1 MEVARVVAYLGFK
14 EDTTE
19 LVQYEKHVKAARTET
34 KKPIEQP
41 IGWDEKDA
49 HVFSAYQKKLKE
61 TQATVARK
69 ERFRAKLGADFDAR
83 SFNAAERAMKRTTHV
98 TEEQVKATG
107 RLRTSFGTLWSH
119 GAQGA
124 AAIVG
129 FYGLEKGVHSVVEA
143 YGEHEVAQKK
153 LNTQMKASGEA
164 NKKNAD
170 SVEEVIKKNAE
181 ISGIAVPKVTDAYTN
196 LLRATNDVNKA
207 NSVLSVTTDIAR
219 AKHIDVEKAGL
230 LVGKVM
236 QGNTGILTR
245 YGIILKPVTTATD
258 KLRESSQ
265 KHTNA
270 LINQM
275 ATLKGPARRE
285 IELAIRRSKQ
295 QLTSELDVAKATDKQ
310 ATAHQA
316 LAALQQRFSGQAE
329 SYGKTQQGAAD
340 RAKASWEEVRAAIGE
355 KLAPVLK
362 GALGLLTKFAQQLLD
377 GKGVGGQFVKVI
389 TTIGSVLGELG
400 KKVGQ
405 VVGWF
410 KQNKTAVELLIGALK
425 VGTAAWVAYR
435 TAVLLAAAAQALF
448 TGGGTIVA
456 FVKLIGSIRSLKDA
470 WILLD
475 AAMDA
480 NLFGLI
486 VAAVAALAAGLYIL
500 YTRSATARKIMDGT
514 WKALRTAAETVFPVV
529 KKLMEIGLI
538 GPIGIVITNLHS
550 LEKVVKSVFGSMKHV
565 VSDFVDFWLGSVTSV
580 LGGISSMLTAAG
592 HLPGVG
598 GKFKDAAKAIDKVRD
613 SIDNMRGKLHDA
625 NKPINTVKG
634 NIKSLGGVASDTAGA
649 VINDLNAALGA
660 MGAKKL
666 SIHVGHSGAHGAA
679 TDLGAPDIG
688 GFSTHA
694 GGGIPHPG
702 SGSRDDHILI
712 DPRGR
717 PVAAMS
723 GTEGILNTPQMGVVD
738 YALGGMAAM
747 GLLPPGMGGLN
758 QLWGSGMKHYAG
770 GGAFPGVSG
779 DTDFLP
785 ALGRALS
792 SMARS
797 IGQTIFVQ
805 SGRRTLGEQASL
817 VASKGLYNA
826 ATNPHGAAAPSPN
839 APHVRGVAADI
850 TPGREVFGSAASRF
864 GLGFTVPTEPWHIQ
878 LAGSGAGSGAAGVSI
893 SPPTV
898 SGTSPIGVT
907 MGRQAGKL
915 LAKAANAYIGKHAPS
930 FTGGET
936 GVTGGG
942 GGGNRA
948 LGHTMMRAFGF
959 GENQWSSLNS
969 LWTQESGW
977 DAGARNSK
985 SGAAGIVQDITGNMH
1000 GGARGQIAWGL
1011 NYIKGRYGTPA
1022 AAWAHEQA
1030 YNWYRGGGQLRRLAE
1045 GGHVYPYDVQ
1055 QYHNFWRFG
1064 MSPGGDRALWH
1075 QPGKGLSPSKF
1086 NVRFGKML
1094 SRWLG
1099 TKVETGFNSQFPVPK
1114 FAKPWERKW
1123 MREEQ
1128 YAQGGLLPHFTSG
1141 GALHASQVASTRAS
1155 AQHAAAVGQA
1165 KDPYHL
1171 GVLSHPV
1178 KTGVK
1183 EYDSLKA
1190 SLADQQTH
1198 YGQVDRAYGQSDE
1211 VFINPDTGALDMGAI
1226 HHRVRELDKLLA
1238 LRQRIVATIEHM
1250 RAVMSRIIASL
1261 HYAIARTQAALA
1273 AARKKDRPALKKQL
1287 AGFKAALPDHISEL
1301 HQLGF
1306 DVIDARLDVGDIR
1319 KEKTGVL
1326 GTQPELKD
1334 TTSTDG
1340 SGGGSTDTSTGGG
1353 ITADQQAQI
1362 NQAAALKAIV
1372 ERGTFLDTT
1381 SAGILGGTINPQA
1394 AGGVQWNNL
1403 NPGAIGQAVTPAL
1416 AAKAAAMGVDLNAPV
1431 GGTAGGSAGGNV
1443 QVVFNTAFP
1452 PSPQQA
1458 EEAARGV
1465 VAGLSYQGS
1474 VNSPRTSLGV

>member
-1 MEVARVVAYLGFK
+1 
-14 EDTTE
+14 
-19 LVQYEKHVKAARTET
+19 
-34 KKPIEQP
+34 
-41 IGWDEKDA
+41 
-49 HVFSAYQKKLKE
+49 
-61 TQATVARK
+61 
-69 ERFRAKLGADFDAR
+69 
-83 SFNAAERAMKRTTHV
+83 
-98 TEEQVKATG
+98 
-107 RLRTSFGTLWSH
+107 
-119 GAQGA
+119 
-124 AAIVG
+124 
-129 FYGLEKGVHSVVEA
+129 
-143 YGEHEVAQKK
+143 
-153 LNTQMKASGEA
+153 
-164 NKKNAD
+164 
-170 SVEEVIKKNAE
+170 
-181 ISGIAVPKVTDAYTN
+181 
-196 LLRATNDVNKA
+196 
-207 NSVLSVTTDIAR
+207 
-219 AKHIDVEKAGL
+219 
-230 LVGKVM
+230 M

-565 VSDFVDFWLGSVTSV
+565 VSDFVDFWLGAVSSV

-598 GKFKDAAKAIDKVRD
+598 GKFKEAAKAIDKVRD
-613 SIDNMRGKLHDA
+613 AIDNMRGKLHDA

-702 SGSRDDHILI
+702 SGSRDDHILV

-723 GTEGILNTPQMGVVD
+723 GTEGILNTPQMGIVD

-747 GLLPPGMGGLN
+747 GLLPPGMGGLG
-758 QLWGSGMKHYAG
+758 QLWGSGMTHYAG
-770 GGAFPGVSG
+770 GGV
-779 DTDFLP
+779 
-785 ALGRALS
+785 LGRANLLEQEHLPYIWGGHHGEKGPIRDPRPGLDCS
-792 SMARS
+792 STVSYVLGIPPRMSGAFENYGSPGTGKGIDIFANAGHVFMRIAGRMFGTSRSNPGGGPGWIADRSTAGFVAR
-797 IGQTIFVQ
+797 T
-805 SGRRTLGEQASL
+805 TD
-817 VASKGLYNA
+817 A
-826 ATNPHGAAAPSPN
+826 AGAGFGDVTAPSVTGSS
-839 APHVRGVAADI
+839 AIGVA
-850 TPGREVFGSAASRF
+850 
-864 GLGFTVPTEPWHIQ
+864 
-878 LAGSGAGSGAAGVSI
+878 
-893 SPPTV
+893 
-898 SGTSPIGVT
+898 
-907 MGRQAGKL
+907 MGRASGKL
-915 LAKAANAYIGKHAPS
+915 LAKAANSYLGKQIGSLDNAGGQPAADGTGAYSKSELAHLWSTVNPGLGNPRLMAAIALAESGGDPSIVNSIGAGGLWQINPPEPGYLNPTTNASIAGRKLRTQGLRAWEA
-930 FTGGET
+930 FTNGSYRQFLARGGLL
-936 GVTGGG
+936 GFAS
-942 GGGNRA
+942 GGNIA
-948 LGHTMMRAFGF
+948 TGTGDLGPDINHH
-959 GENQWSSLNS
+959 
-969 LWTQESGW
+969 
-977 DAGARNSK
+977 AGAHRTGKQERAWLSAQWAKVAPFFGTSAKADPFSGLFKHVLLSRNVPFVGDASDPDAK
-985 SGAAGIVQDITGNMH
+985 GHETDELLWPSWLWRQSGFSV
-1000 GGARGQIAWGL
+1000 
-1011 NYIKGRYGTPA
+1011 KGRRETDA
-1022 AAWAHEQA
+1022 ALDDRTKLKLFIHEMAHRFQSRRATGSAWK
-1030 YNWYRGGGQLRRLAE
+1030 AE
-1045 GGHVYPYDVQ
+1045 GGAEAFARLMMARHFGGYPASQNRGDPYNGDVGRVRKLGQ
-1055 QYHNFWRFG
+1055 HWILKTQFG
-1064 MSPGGDRALWH
+1064 RA
-1075 QPGKGLSPSKF
+1075 
-1086 NVRFGKML
+1086 R
-1094 SRWLG
+1094 
-1099 TKVETGFNSQFPVPK
+1099 
-1114 FAKPWERKW
+1114 
-1123 MREEQ
+1123 
-1128 YAQGGLLPHFTSG
+1128 GGLLPRFAGG

-1155 AQHAAAVGQA
+1155 AQHSAAVGQA

-1183 EYDSLKA
+1183 EYDTLKA

-1287 AGFKAALPDHISEL
+1287 AGFKASLPDHISEL

-1372 ERGTFLDTT
+1372 ERGTFLDST